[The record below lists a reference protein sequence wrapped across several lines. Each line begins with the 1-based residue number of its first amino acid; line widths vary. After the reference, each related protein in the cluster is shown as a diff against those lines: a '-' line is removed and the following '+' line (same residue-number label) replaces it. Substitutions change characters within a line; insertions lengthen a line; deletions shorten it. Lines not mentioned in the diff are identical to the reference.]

1 MYIFV
6 TIVFV
11 FGMGSIFGWGLEVVY
26 RHYKSPDKKWVNPG
40 FCVGPWLPIYGVGVL
55 IAYFLTALNVDSF
68 IENDFARTIVLFVI
82 ISLCMTTIELIG
94 GILLFKCFNL
104 RLWDYRML
112 KFNYKGFICL
122 RFSIYWMILGAI
134 YYFLIH
140 PKINESVIWLSHN
153 IIFSFFVG
161 AFFSL
166 FVADVIYSSNVITKV
181 RKYAIE
187 NGIIVMLEDIKDRIR
202 REQRINES
210 KITFFTFMLKENLS
224 KIITGDIT

>member
-26 RHYKSPDKKWVNPG
+26 RHYKSSDKKWVNPG

-55 IAYFLTALNVDSF
+55 IAYFLTVLNVDSF

-82 ISLCMTTIELIG
+82 ISFCMTTIELIG
-94 GILLFKCFNL
+94 GILLLKYFNL
-104 RLWDYRML
+104 RLWDYRMR

-140 PKINESVIWLSHN
+140 PRINESVLWLSQN

-210 KITFFTFMLKENLS
+210 KMTFFTFMLKENLS